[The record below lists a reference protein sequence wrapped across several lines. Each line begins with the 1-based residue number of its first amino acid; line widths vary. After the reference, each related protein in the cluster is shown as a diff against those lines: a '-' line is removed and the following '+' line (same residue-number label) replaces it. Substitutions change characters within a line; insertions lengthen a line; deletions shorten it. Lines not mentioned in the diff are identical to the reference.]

1 MKILYYTNDTVVE
14 SEIQDFLSQNND
26 VTRITERPTT
36 DNLKGLKF
44 DILISDRSRFI
55 IPINVIEMF
64 DGLICNL
71 HPSFLPFNRGDQPL
85 LWSAVEGTPYG
96 VSIHQVSEKFDEGNI
111 ISQTR
116 LNLPEELTLHAA
128 YMIVRTHM
136 VDLFKTSWS
145 TGLLIES
152 LRNNKSMIYNNVNNG
167 TTKSRAQGRRAV
179 SMLPNG
185 WDTTIKYLK
194 LNRNDFLNIAGN

>member
-44 DILISDRSRFI
+44 DILISDRARFI

-96 VSIHQVSEKFDEGNI
+96 VSIHQVSEKFDEGSI

-116 LNLPEELTLHAA
+116 FNLPEELTLHAA

-152 LRNNKSMIYNNVNNG
+152 LRNNKSMIYNNVNNW

-179 SMLPNG
+179 SLLHNG

>member
-44 DILISDRSRFI
+44 DILISDRARFI

-96 VSIHQVSEKFDEGNI
+96 VSIHQVSEKFDEGSI

-116 LNLPEELTLHAA
+116 FNLPEELTLHAA

>member
-44 DILISDRSRFI
+44 DILISDRARFI

>member
-116 LNLPEELTLHAA
+116 FNLPEELTLHAA
-128 YMIVRTHM
+128 YMKVRTHM

>member
-44 DILISDRSRFI
+44 DILISDRSRFL

-96 VSIHQVSEKFDEGNI
+96 VSIHQVSEKFDEGSI

-116 LNLPEELTLHAA
+116 FNLPEELTLHAA

>member
-96 VSIHQVSEKFDEGNI
+96 VSIHQVSEKFDEGSI

-116 LNLPEELTLHAA
+116 FNLPEELTLHAA

>member
-44 DILISDRSRFI
+44 DILISDRARFI

-96 VSIHQVSEKFDEGNI
+96 VSIHQVSEKFDEGSI

-116 LNLPEELTLHAA
+116 FNLPEEFTLHASCNLLQRLE
-128 YMIVRTHM
+128 VF
-136 VDLFKTSWS
+136 FKNSYHITI
-145 TGLLIES
+145 TITI
-152 LRNNKSMIYNNVNNG
+152 NIIII
-167 TTKSRAQGRRAV
+167 
-179 SMLPNG
+179 
-185 WDTTIKYLK
+185 TTITSSSILFRATTITTTTTTTATCI
-194 LNRNDFLNIAGN
+194 L